1 MGATDRR
8 LRRRR
13 LILYL
18 ASGYRDWAILML
30 KKSGFQRAIRG
41 CNIFFRGRPGSR
53 VMDYFQFLKIWGGIF
68 TCPLL
73 VTGHRDR
80 NLEQTVRTFTFQA
93 FQQVP
98 NTITVVD
105 PSEKKSNGKKCLF
118 PQIPLG
124 KQKIKKK
131 PKKYFEDQKIKFIP
145 KFYVKNQA
153 KLCFKYFFFALLP
166 CFPPKLLKFSL

>member
-8 LRRRR
+8 LRRAR

-18 ASGYRDWAILML
+18 ASGYRDCDVLML

-41 CNIFFRGRPGSR
+41 CNIFFWGRPGSR

-68 TCPLL
+68 TFPLR

-93 FQQVP
+93 FQRVP
-98 NTITVVD
+98 TSI
-105 PSEKKSNGKKCLF
+105 PSRWWNLVKKNQMTKNANF
-118 PQIPLG
+118 PNSLG
-124 KQKIKKK
+124 EIKKK
-131 PKKYFEDQKIKFIP
+131 NRKTQKNTLRTKKL
-145 KFYVKNQA
+145 N
-153 KLCFKYFFFALLP
+153 L
-166 CFPPKLLKFSL
+166 FPNSM